1 MKIPVPASRLARF
14 ELRRFRGTMPRL
26 ALVFVLIVP
35 ALYGAIYLSANWDPY
50 GKLGNLPVA
59 VVNADR
65 PTTFEK
71 ETVSAGADFV
81 SELKK
86 GAAFQYHDVDEA
98 EAQRGL
104 RAGDYYLVIS
114 VPADF
119 SADLVSGA
127 GDDPQR
133 AKVMLYRNDA
143 NGFVVGSITSSA
155 QNTITRAVDEAAE
168 VAYFN
173 AVFANLTKIRT
184 GLENARQG
192 AEKLAAGLT
201 TAHQGATTLHTGTG
215 QALTGADRLAAGAT
229 SLATGL
235 GTAETG
241 SADLAAGLRTL
252 KTGTAKLS
260 SGADQVAAGTQ
271 KLDDQV
277 VPVLDDVS
285 AALPKVQADAKALN
299 TTLNRIGESVGSGSA
314 TVGSDLESASDALDA
329 AIKADPDL
337 GDDPAIKR
345 LSSALSTAAKRA
357 DGVASDVDTGLN
369 RVNALD
375 RRLQDGQ
382 LATKVSTA
390 RDNLVKLNDGAQA
403 VAKGA
408 ASVQK
413 GTASASTGAD
423 KLATGIS
430 SARAGADRLS
440 TGATSLA
447 GGIKQLDSGAGE
459 LDTGLAKLQTGATTL
474 EKGLADGVK
483 RIPALSG
490 DEQENAVQV
499 LASPAD
505 VSMQILNPAT
515 YYGRGLAPLFFSIAL
530 WVFGISVFLVVRPI
544 TGRALAGRA
553 SPLRL
558 ALTGWLPIGGIAV
571 AGGLL
576 MAGIVWVL
584 LGLDPVHPFGFLGLL
599 VLAAC
604 CFSAIAHLLRTALGT
619 AGSSLLLV
627 LLILQLSSTGGTYPT
642 PLLPGFFAAIGPLMP
657 MTYLID
663 AFRVVISG
671 GELSHLARDVGV
683 LAGILLVAHA
693 LTVLVVRRRQGFSLK
708 DLHPPLV
715 SP

>member
-1 MKIPVPASRLARF
+1 MPIPVPASRLARF
-14 ELRRFRGTMPRL
+14 ELRRFRGTMPKL
-26 ALVFVLIVP
+26 ALIFVLIVP

-50 GKLGNLPVA
+50 GRLGNLPVA

-65 PTTFEK
+65 PVTFEQK
-71 ETVSAGADFV
+71 TITAGADFV
-81 SELKK
+81 AELKE
-86 GAAFQYHDVDEA
+86 GAAFQYHDVDET

-119 SADLVSGA
+119 SANLVSGA
-127 GDDPQR
+127 GDDPRR
-133 AKVMLYRNDA
+133 AEVKLYRDDA
-143 NGFVVGSITSSA
+143 NGFVVGSITNSA
-155 QNTITRAVDEAAE
+155 QNSIARAVDEAAE

-173 AVFANLTKIRT
+173 AVFANLNKIRD
-184 GLENARQG
+184 GMVSAQQG
-192 AEKLAAGLT
+192 AAELAKGLT
-201 TAHQGATTLHTGTG
+201 TAHRGATALHTGTS
-215 QALTGADRLAAGAT
+215 QAVTGADQLATGAK

-235 GTAETG
+235 TTAKSG
-241 SADLAAGLRTL
+241 SADLATGLKTL

-260 SGADQVAAGTQ
+260 NGADQVAAGTQ
-271 KLDDQV
+271 KLDDEV
-277 VPVLDDVS
+277 VPVLDDVI
-285 AALPKVQADAKALN
+285 AVLPKAQSDAKALN
-299 TTLNRIGESVGSGSA
+299 STLNRIGKAVGSGSS
-314 TVGSDLESASDALDA
+314 TVGSDIETAQDALDA
-329 AIKADPDL
+329 AIKANPDL
-337 GDDPAIKR
+337 AADASIKR
-345 LSSALSTAAKRA
+345 LSSALDTAGKRA
-357 DGVASDVDTGLN
+357 ESVADDVDTGLD

-375 RRLQDGQ
+375 RRLQSNQ
-382 LATKVSTA
+382 LPPKVTTA
-390 RDNLVKLNDGAQA
+390 RDNLVKLNSGAQE

-408 ASVQK
+408 ASVQS

-423 KLATGIS
+423 ELATGIATAS
-430 SARAGADRLS
+430 TGAEKLS

-447 GGIKQLDSGAGE
+447 AGVGRLDTGAAE
-459 LDTGLAKLQTGATTL
+459 LETGLAKLQTGATEL
-474 EKGLADGVK
+474 ETGLANGVK

-490 DEQENAVQV
+490 DQQDDAVQV

-505 VSMQILNPAT
+505 VSMQVLNPAI
-515 YYGRGLAPLFFSIAL
+515 YYGRGLAPLFFAIAL

-553 SPLRL
+553 SPVRL

-571 AGGLL
+571 LGGLL

-584 LGLDPVHPFGFLGLL
+584 LGLDPVHPFLFLALL

-627 LLILQLSSTGGTYPT
+627 LLILQLASTGGTYPT
-642 PLLPGFFAAIGPLMP
+642 PLLPEFFAAIGPAMP

-663 AFRVVISG
+663 GFRIVISG
-671 GELSHLARDVGV
+671 GEMSRLARDVTV
-683 LAGILLVAHA
+683 LVVILLVTHA
-693 LTVLVVRRRQGFSLK
+693 LSVLVVRRRQGFTMK
-708 DLHPPLV
+708 DLHPPLG

>member
-1 MKIPVPASRLARF
+1 MPIPVPASRLARF

-26 ALVFVLIVP
+26 ALIFVLIVP

-71 ETVSAGADFV
+71 QTITAGADFV
-81 SELKK
+81 TELKK
-86 GAAFQYHDVDEA
+86 GAAFQYHDVDET

-104 RAGDYYLVIS
+104 RAGDYYLVVS

-143 NGFVVGSITSSA
+143 NGFVVGSITGSA
-155 QNTITRAVDEAAE
+155 QNTIARAVDEAAE
-168 VAYFN
+168 AAYFN

-192 AEKLAAGLT
+192 AQQLAAGLT
-201 TAHQGATTLHTGTG
+201 TAHRGATTLHTGTG
-215 QALTGADRLAAGAT
+215 EALTGANQLASGAK

-235 GTAETG
+235 TSAKTG
-241 SADLAAGLRTL
+241 SADLAGGLRTL
-252 KTGTAKLS
+252 KTGTATLS

-271 KLDDQV
+271 KLDDEV

-285 AALPKVQADAKALN
+285 AVLPKAQADAKALN
-299 TTLNRIGESVGSGSA
+299 TTLNRIGNAVGSGSG
-314 TVGSDLESASDALDA
+314 TVGSDLDDASDALDA
-329 AIKADPDL
+329 AIKANPDL
-337 GDDPAIKR
+337 GDDPAVKR
-345 LSSALSTAAKRA
+345 LSSALAAAAKRA
-357 DGVASDVDTGLN
+357 DTVADDVDTGLD

-375 RRLQDGQ
+375 RRLQSNQ
-382 LATKVSTA
+382 LATKVTTA
-390 RDNLVKLNDGAQA
+390 RDNLVTLNNGAQA

-413 GTASASTGAD
+413 GAASASTGAD
-423 KLATGIS
+423 KLAKGIS
-430 SARAGADRLS
+430 SASTGADTLS

-447 GGIKQLDSGAGE
+447 GGVKQLDSGAGDLE
-459 LDTGLAKLQTGATTL
+459 TGLAKLQTGATTL

-483 RIPALSG
+483 RIPALTG
-490 DEQENAVQV
+490 AEQDDAVQV
-499 LASPAD
+499 LSSPAD
-505 VSMQILNPAT
+505 VSMQVLNPAT

-571 AGGLL
+571 LGGLL

-642 PLLPGFFAAIGPLMP
+642 PLLPSFFAAIGPAMP

-683 LAGILLVAHA
+683 LAGILLVTHT

>member
-1 MKIPVPASRLARF
+1 MRIPVPASRLARF

-26 ALVFVLIVP
+26 ALIFVLIVP

-71 ETVSAGADFV
+71 QTITAGADFV
-81 SELKK
+81 SELTRS
-86 GAAFQYHDVDEA
+86 AAFQYHDVDET

-155 QNTITRAVDEAAE
+155 QNTIARAVDEAAE
-168 VAYFN
+168 AAYFN

-192 AEKLAAGLT
+192 AEQLVTGLT
-201 TAHQGATTLHTGTG
+201 TAEKGASTLHTGTG
-215 QALTGADRLAAGAT
+215 QALTGANRLATGAT

-235 GTAETG
+235 TTAKTG
-241 SADLAAGLRTL
+241 SADLAGGLRTL
-252 KTGTAKLS
+252 KTGTATLS
-260 SGADQVAAGTQ
+260 TGADQVAAGTQ
-271 KLDDQV
+271 KLDDEV

-285 AALPKVQADAKALN
+285 AVLPKAQADAKALN
-299 TTLNRIGESVGSGSA
+299 TTLNRIGKAVGSGSE
-314 TVGSDLESASDALDA
+314 TVGSDLDDATDALDA
-329 AIKADPDL
+329 AIKANPDL
-337 GDDPAIKR
+337 GDDPAVKR
-345 LSSALSTAAKRA
+345 LSSALTAAADRA
-357 DGVASDVDTGLN
+357 DTVASDIDTGLN

-375 RRLQDGQ
+375 RRLQSDQ
-382 LATKVSTA
+382 LGTKVTTA
-390 RDNLVKLNDGAQA
+390 RDNLVKLNNGAQA

-413 GTASASTGAD
+413 GTATASTGAD

-430 SARAGADRLS
+430 SASAGADTLS

-447 GGIKQLDSGAGE
+447 GGVKKLDSGAGE
-459 LDTGLAKLQTGATTL
+459 LETGLTKLQSGATTL

-483 RIPALSG
+483 RIPALTG
-490 DEQENAVQV
+490 AERDDAVQV
-499 LASPAD
+499 LSSPAD
-505 VSMQILNPAT
+505 VSMQVLNPAT

-553 SPLRL
+553 SPVRL

-571 AGGLL
+571 LGGLL

-642 PLLPGFFAAIGPLMP
+642 PLLPGFFAAIGPAMP

-663 AFRVVISG
+663 GFRIVISG

-683 LAGILLVAHA
+683 LAGVLLVVHT

>member
-50 GKLGNLPVA
+50 GKLGHLPVA
-59 VVNADR
+59 VVDADR
-65 PTTFEK
+65 PTTFENQ
-71 ETVSAGADFV
+71 TITAGADFV

-86 GAAFQYHDVDEA
+86 GAAFEYHDVDET

-104 RAGDYYLVIS
+104 RQGDYYLVIS

-155 QNTITRAVDEAAE
+155 QNTIARAVDEAAE

-184 GLENARQG
+184 GLESARKG
-192 AEKLAAGLT
+192 AAELAAGLT
-201 TAHQGATTLHTGTG
+201 TAEQGATKLHAGTG
-215 QALTGADRLAAGAT
+215 RAVTGANRLATGAT
-229 SLATGL
+229 SLAAGL
-235 GTAETG
+235 DTAETG
-241 SADLAAGLRTL
+241 SADLASGLRTL

-260 SGADQVAAGTQ
+260 TGADQVAAGTQ
-271 KLDDQV
+271 KLDDEV
-277 VPVLDDVS
+277 VPVLDDVLEV
-285 AALPKVQADAKALN
+285 LPKAQADAKSLN
-299 TTLNRIGESVGSGSA
+299 TTLNRIGKAVGSGSA
-314 TVGSDLESASDALDA
+314 TVGSDIDAASDALDA
-329 AIKADPDL
+329 AIKANPDL
-337 GDDPAIKR
+337 ADETAIRR
-345 LSSALSTAAKRA
+345 LSSALDTAGKRA
-357 DGVASDVDTGLN
+357 DTVADDVDSGLD

-375 RRLQDGQ
+375 RRLQSNQ
-382 LATKVSTA
+382 LPTKVRSA
-390 RDNLVKLNDGAQA
+390 RDNLVKLNSGAQE

-408 ASVQK
+408 SSVQS
-413 GTASASTGAD
+413 GTASASAGAD
-423 KLATGIS
+423 KLATGIA
-430 SARAGADRLS
+430 SASAGADTLS
-440 TGATSLA
+440 TGAASLA
-447 GGIKQLDSGAGE
+447 TGVKQLDTGAAELETGLTRLRTGAG
-459 LDTGLAKLQTGATTL
+459 KLEA
-474 EKGLADGVK
+474 GLADGIK

-490 DEQENAVQV
+490 EEQSDAVQV

-505 VSMQILNPAT
+505 VSMQVLNPAT
-515 YYGRGLAPLFFSIAL
+515 YYGRGLAPLFFAIAL

-553 SPLRL
+553 SPVRL

-627 LLILQLSSTGGTYPT
+627 LLILQLASTGGTYPT
-642 PLLPGFFAAIGPLMP
+642 PLLPGFFAAIGPAMP

-663 AFRVVISG
+663 GFRVVISG
-671 GELSHLARDVGV
+671 GELSHLARDVAV
-683 LAGILLVAHA
+683 LAGILVATTA
-693 LTVLVVRRRQGFSLK
+693 LTVLVVSRRQGFSMK

>member
-1 MKIPVPASRLARF
+1 MRIPVPASRLARF

-26 ALVFVLIVP
+26 ALIFVLIVP

-71 ETVSAGADFV
+71 QTVSAGADFV
-81 SELKK
+81 TELKK
-86 GAAFQYHDVDEA
+86 AAAFQYHEVDET

-104 RAGDYYLVIS
+104 RSGDYYLVIS

-133 AKVMLYRNDA
+133 ARVMLYRNDA
-143 NGFVVGSITSSA
+143 NGFVVGSITNSA
-155 QNTITRAVDEAAE
+155 QNTITRAVDEAAQA
-168 VAYFN
+168 AYFK
-173 AVFANLTKIRT
+173 AVFANLTKIRA
-184 GLENARQG
+184 GLEDARQG
-192 AEKLAAGLT
+192 AERLAAGLT
-201 TAHQGATTLHTGTG
+201 TAQKGATTLHTGTG
-215 QALTGADRLAAGAT
+215 QALTGADQLATGAT

-235 GTAETG
+235 GTARNG

-252 KTGTAKLS
+252 KSGTATLS

-271 KLDDQV
+271 KLDDAV

-285 AALPKVQADAKALN
+285 AVLPKVQTDAKALN
-299 TTLNRIGESVGSGSA
+299 TTLNRIGKAVGSGSA
-314 TVGSDLESASDALDA
+314 TVGSDLGAASDALDA
-329 AIKADPDL
+329 AIKANPEL
-337 GDDPAIKR
+337 ADDPAVKR
-345 LSSALSTAAKRA
+345 LSSALSAATKRA
-357 DGVASDVDTGLN
+357 DTVASDVDTGLT

-382 LATKVSTA
+382 LATKVRAT

-413 GTASASTGAD
+413 GTESASTGAD

-430 SARAGADRLS
+430 SAAAGADKLS

-447 GGIKQLDSGAGE
+447 AGVKRLDSGAGQ
-459 LDTGLAKLQTGATTL
+459 LQTGLTTLQTGATSL
-474 EKGLADGVK
+474 EQGLADGVK
-483 RIPALSG
+483 RIPALT
-490 DEQENAVQV
+490 DAERDDAVQV
-499 LASPAD
+499 LSSPAD
-505 VSMQILNPAT
+505 VSMQVLNPAT

-553 SPLRL
+553 SPVRL

-576 MAGIVWVL
+576 MAGLVWVL

-599 VLAAC
+599 VLASC
-604 CFSAIAHLLRTALGT
+604 CFSAIAHLLRTALNT

-683 LAGILLVAHA
+683 LAGILLVTHA
-693 LTVLVVRRRQGFSLK
+693 LTVLVVRRRQGFRLQ

>member
-1 MKIPVPASRLARF
+1 MRIPVPASRLARF

-26 ALVFVLIVP
+26 ALIFVLIVP

-71 ETVSAGADFV
+71 QTITAGADFV
-81 SELKK
+81 SELTRS
-86 GAAFQYHDVDEA
+86 AAFQYHDVDET

-155 QNTITRAVDEAAE
+155 QNTIARAVDEAAE
-168 VAYFN
+168 AAYFN
-173 AVFANLTKIRT
+173 AVFANLAKIRT

-192 AEKLAAGLT
+192 AEQLVTGLT
-201 TAHQGATTLHTGTG
+201 TAEKGASTLHTGTG
-215 QALTGADRLAAGAT
+215 QALTGANRLATGAT

-235 GTAETG
+235 TTAKTG
-241 SADLAAGLRTL
+241 SADLAGGLRTL
-252 KTGTAKLS
+252 KTGTATLS
-260 SGADQVAAGTQ
+260 TGADQVAAGTQ
-271 KLDDQV
+271 KLDDEV

-285 AALPKVQADAKALN
+285 AVLPKAQADAKALN
-299 TTLNRIGESVGSGSA
+299 TTLNRIGKAVGSGSE
-314 TVGSDLESASDALDA
+314 TVGSDLDDASDALDA
-329 AIKADPDL
+329 AIKANPGL
-337 GDDPAIKR
+337 GDDPAVKR
-345 LSSALSTAAKRA
+345 LSSALAAAADRA
-357 DGVASDVDTGLN
+357 DTVASDIDTGLN

-375 RRLQDGQ
+375 RRLQSDQ
-382 LATKVSTA
+382 LGSKVTTA
-390 RDNLVKLNDGAQA
+390 RDNLVKLNNGAQA

-413 GTASASTGAD
+413 GTATASTGAD

-430 SARAGADRLS
+430 SASAGADTLS

-447 GGIKQLDSGAGE
+447 GGVKKLDSGAGE
-459 LDTGLAKLQTGATTL
+459 LETGLTKLQSGATTL

-483 RIPALSG
+483 RIPALTG
-490 DEQENAVQV
+490 AERDDAVQV
-499 LASPAD
+499 LSSPAD
-505 VSMQILNPAT
+505 VSMQVLNPAT

-553 SPLRL
+553 SPVRL

-571 AGGLL
+571 LGGLL

-642 PLLPGFFAAIGPLMP
+642 PLLPGFFAAIGPAMP

-663 AFRVVISG
+663 GFRIVISG

-683 LAGILLVAHA
+683 LAGVLLVVHT